1 MHESGNMVEY
11 PAMSTSQGTYGQTEQ
26 TAAIDPSELL
36 ANLVWAP
43 LLMLQFD
50 SSVRVRVYNPQL
62 A

>member
-11 PAMSTSQGTYGQTEQ
+11 PAMSTSQGIYSQTEQ
-26 TAAIDPSELL
+26 TAAIEPSELL

-50 SSVRVRVYNPQL
+50 
-62 A
+62 